1 MFSLPLLITP
11 GEPAGIGTEIAL
23 KAWQAGINDIC
34 LMGSTGHITEI
45 AHSLGIALDFYEIVH
60 PSLYNHDASA
70 LAIIPLSWPKK
81 PIAGNPDAA
90 NALQI
95 IEAIRQ
101 AVVWCQSGDAAGLI
115 TNPIQK
121 SSLYSAGF
129 AFPGHTEYL
138 ASLSTTVPGGPM
150 MMLACDE
157 LRVVPATIHIAL
169 KKVPNSISIR
179 LIIEKCT
186 LMHECLKDNFE
197 ISQPRIAICG
207 LNPHAGED
215 GQIGKEERQ
224 SIIPAISQLV
234 ASGINATGPHPAD
247 TLFHT
252 EARKTYDA
260 VLGMYHD
267 QVLIPLKT
275 IDFFGGV
282 NITLGLN
289 FTRTSPDHGTG
300 LDIAG
305 KGVARPDSLIA
316 AIKMARK
323 LVKNTSNQMPP
334 TLPIFS

>member
-1 MFSLPLLITP
+1 MLTLPLMITP

-23 KAWQAGINDIC
+23 KAWQTGINDIC
-34 LMGSTGHITEI
+34 LMGSPEHIAKTAQLI
-45 AHSLGIALDFYEIVH
+45 GIKLDFYEISH
-60 PSLYNHDASA
+60 PSLYNYDASA
-70 LAIIPLSWPKK
+70 LAIIPVPWHKM
-81 PIAGNPDAA
+81 PIAGSPNVA
-90 NALQI
+90 NAPQI

-101 AVVWCQSGDAAGLI
+101 AVIWCQSGDAAGLV

-121 SSLYSAGF
+121 ASLYSAGF

-138 ASLSTTVPGGPM
+138 ASLSTTAPPGGPM
-150 MMLACDE
+150 MMLACDD
-157 LRVVPATIHIAL
+157 LKVVPATVHIAL
-169 KKVPNSISIR
+169 NKVPKKITIQ

-186 LMHECLKDNFE
+186 LMHKCLRDQFK

-215 GQIGKEERQ
+215 SKMGKEDSQ
-224 SIIPAISQLV
+224 IIVPAIRQLV
-234 ASGINATGPHPAD
+234 ANGINATGPHPAD

-267 QVLIPLKT
+267 QVLTPLKT

-282 NITLGLN
+282 NITLGLS

-305 KGVARPDSLIA
+305 SGIARPDSLIA

-323 LVKNTSNQMPP
+323 LARNKSEQTS
-334 TLPIFS
+334 